1 MLRLTEQISR
11 DIAGVGLF
19 IRDNQNLARAR
30 DHIDG
35 NGTEDLLLRFGDKGV
50 AGADDLV
57 HLGNALGAVRQSG
70 DRLCAADLEDLIDAR
85 NGRRR

>member
-11 DIAGVGLF
+11 DIAGVGFF
-19 IRDNQNLARAR
+19 IRDDQDLARAG

-35 NGTEDLLLRFGDKGV
+35 DRAEDLLLRLGDKGV

-57 HLGNALGAVRQSG
+57 HLGNALGTVGERG
-70 DRLCAADLEDLIDAR
+70 DRLCAADLEDPVDAR
-85 NGRRR
+85 DGRRR